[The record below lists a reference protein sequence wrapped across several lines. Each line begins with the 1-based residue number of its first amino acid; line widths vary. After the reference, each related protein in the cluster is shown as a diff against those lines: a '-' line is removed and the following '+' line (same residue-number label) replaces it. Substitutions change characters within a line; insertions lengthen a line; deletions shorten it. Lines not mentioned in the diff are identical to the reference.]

1 MKYKVYSRN
10 DKNKEAI
17 GKVEARSYKEA
28 INYFAEKK
36 KLPLDQFTKLYAVT
50 NNTDGKRRFT
60 FRRN

>member
-1 MKYKVYSRN
+1 MIYKFYSRN

-17 GKVEARSYKEA
+17 GKVEARNYKEA
-28 INYFAEKK
+28 LIHFAEHK